1 MTAESEKLKK
11 VDEMINMTN
20 AEANKIV
27 SGSNKEATD
36 AVKKITAEKNGKK
49 QVAFVLRNGD
59 VVSDKGQKTPMT
71 EEQFMAQCEKMGLVL
86 TVEKTGLAD

>member
-1 MTAESEKLKK
+1 LLTESEKSKK

-20 AEANKIV
+20 AEASKIV
-27 SGSNKEATD
+27 SGEYKQATD

-59 VVSDKGQKTPMT
+59 VVNDRSQKTSMT
-71 EEQFMAQCEKMGLVL
+71 EEQFVAQCEKMGLTL
-86 TVEKTGLAD
+86 TIEKTGLAD